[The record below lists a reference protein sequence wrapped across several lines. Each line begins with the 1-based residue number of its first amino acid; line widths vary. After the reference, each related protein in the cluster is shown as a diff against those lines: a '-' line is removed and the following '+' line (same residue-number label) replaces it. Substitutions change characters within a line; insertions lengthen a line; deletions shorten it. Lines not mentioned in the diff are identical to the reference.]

1 MIHIYDIVGWLTQ
14 RHIPLDVALSAER
27 LADIHGTVEVPASGL
42 ITYELAET
50 WNSTVGSTGY
60 NVRVRNALL

>member
-1 MIHIYDIVGWLTQ
+1 MIHIFDIVGWLTQ
-14 RHIPLDVALSAER
+14 RHIPIDVALSAER
-27 LADIHGTVEVPASGL
+27 LADIHESVAVPASGL
-42 ITYELAET
+42 VTYEFART